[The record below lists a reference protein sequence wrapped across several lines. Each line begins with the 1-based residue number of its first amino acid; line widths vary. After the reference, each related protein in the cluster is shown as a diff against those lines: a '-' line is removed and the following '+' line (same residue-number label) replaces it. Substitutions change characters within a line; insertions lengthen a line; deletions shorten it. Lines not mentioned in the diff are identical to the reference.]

1 VYFFFHRYFY
11 LRDPADK
18 KKQNPRFQELGIP
31 TQKSVGNSRFSG
43 IFGNRDGRIP
53 GIFISVNIAEIRYRI
68 QYDKF

>member
-18 KKQNPRFQELGIP
+18 KNKIP
-31 TQKSVGNSRFSG
+31 DFGKS
-43 IFGNRDGRIP
+43 GRQDLWY
-53 GIFISVNIAEIRYRI
+53 ISVNIVEIRYRI